1 MGTFGESLRR
11 ERETRGITLEDI
23 SRATKISVRLLQAI
37 EDEDF
42 SRLPGGVFNVNF
54 VRQYARHA
62 GMDED
67 RVVSEFRTLVTD
79 PVEAAAPESD
89 TPEYSWDEERRNRIR
104 TWVTAAAVVVGVAAG
119 AYLWMQQRPAA
130 EPAPTPAPPPAV
142 VSQTPPPPA
151 PDPQPPTPNSQP
163 PAPDTPPQSLVPTS
177 QPDNPNAPVRVELL
191 ATQMVWVTAAADGK
205 PVFTATLQ
213 AEQKRV
219 ATAQERVRIRVGNA
233 GAIKAILNGQE
244 QPSIGPA
251 GQPRTVIFTPEGMQ
265 VVQPPPPPPEDA
277 PQKETPR

>member
-23 SRATKISVRLLQAI
+23 SKATKISVRLLQAI
-37 EDEDF
+37 ENEDF

-67 RVVSEFRTLVTD
+67 RVVSEFRALTTE
-79 PVEAAAPESD
+79 PAEAAAPVSP
-89 TPEYSWDEERRNRIR
+89 TPEYDWDAERRGRIR
-104 TWVTAAAVVVGVAAG
+104 TWATAAVVVIGVAVG
-119 AYLWMQQRPAA
+119 AYLWMQQKPA
-130 EPAPTPAPPPAV
+130 EPAPTPAPPPVV
-142 VSQTPPPPA
+142 VSSTPPPPE
-151 PDPQPPTPNSQP
+151 PKVEPPPPTPKVEA
-163 PAPDTPPQSLVPTS
+163 PAPLPAAA
-177 QPDNPNAPVRVELL
+177 QPDDPNAPVRVELV
-191 ATQMVWVTAAADGK
+191 ATEMVWVTAAADGK
-205 PVFTATLQ
+205 PVFTTTLQ

-244 QPSIGPA
+244 QPPIGPA
-251 GQPRTVIFTPEGMQ
+251 GHPRTVVFTPEGMH
-265 VVQPPPPPPEDA
+265 VVQPPPPEEN
-277 PQKETPR
+277 PQKETPP